1 MCSLS
6 KLMLLGCFQNQK
18 EIKLEKISY
27 PLHKI
32 ISQEP
37 GNFHEL

>member
-1 MCSLS
+1 MCCLS
-6 KLMLLGCFQNQK
+6 KLMLLQCFQTQE

-27 PLHKI
+27 PLRKI
-32 ISQEP
+32 ISKEP